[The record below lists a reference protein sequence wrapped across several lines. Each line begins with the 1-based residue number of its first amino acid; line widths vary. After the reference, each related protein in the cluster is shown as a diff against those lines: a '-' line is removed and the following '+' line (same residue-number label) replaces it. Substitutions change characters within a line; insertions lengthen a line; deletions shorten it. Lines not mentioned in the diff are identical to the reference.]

1 MERLKGMR
9 FALGTLFLLAGAA
22 APAAPAP
29 PQQAAGLAAS
39 PSPSPTPRPSPSP
52 SPTPAAKLLPYWYE
66 TEAQRSA
73 GPFLRFEDRTEV
85 RALEMNMA
93 IARYFDPVDE
103 KGDMQRGATPGGA
116 PTLDEM
122 KAYRPHVSPSADL
135 TALAFWAIHGLKD
148 GFGGVRKTRVERNE
162 ELLRALL
169 LASAETTPTPSTGAT
184 PSPTP
189 TPR

>member
-9 FALGTLFLLAGAA
+9 FALGTLFVLVGAA
-22 APAAPAP
+22 AAATPQLTQNAASVAAP
-29 PQQAAGLAAS
+29 
-39 PSPSPTPRPSPSP
+39 PSPSPTPRASPSPSPSP

-66 TEAQRSA
+66 TEAQRSTV
-73 GPFLRFEDRTEV
+73 PFLRFEDRAEV

-122 KAYRPHVSPSADL
+122 RAYRPHVSPSADL
-135 TALAFWAIHGLKD
+135 TALAFWAVRGLKD

-162 ELLRALL
+162 EVLRALL
-169 LASAETTPTPSTGAT
+169 LASAEPTPS
-184 PSPTP
+184 PSPSP
-189 TPR
+189 SPLR

>member
-1 MERLKGMR
+1 MR
-9 FALGTLFLLAGAA
+9 FALGTLFVLVGTASVATPPPPQSPAA
-22 APAAPAP
+22 A
-29 PQQAAGLAAS
+29 AAS
-39 PSPSPTPRPSPSP
+39 PSSSPSPRPSETPSPSP
-52 SPTPAAKLLPYWYE
+52 SPTPTAKLLPYWYE

-73 GPFLRFEDRTEV
+73 GPFLRFEDRAEV

-122 KAYRPHVSPSADL
+122 RAYRPHVSPSADL
-135 TALAFWAIHGLKD
+135 TALALWAMHGLKD
-148 GFGGVRKTRVERNE
+148 GFGGIRKTRVERNE

-169 LASAETTPTPSTGAT
+169 LASAEPTPTPS
-184 PSPTP
+184 PSPSP
-189 TPR
+189 VR